1 MATMTPRHLIACC
14 AASLLPTLSAAGD
27 IYIIANP
34 SVRLTPEEAREVFLG
49 EKQLAGSVKLVPF
62 DNASVQS
69 EFLEKVYRI
78 DVAKYNTLW
87 AKKGFRDGLNPPAVK
102 GTDVEVIAS
111 VKATPGAVGYVSTTP
126 SGVTVIRKY

>member
-1 MATMTPRHLIACC
+1 MNPRLLAC
-14 AASLLPTLSAAGD
+14 SAAVLLAAWPAAAD

-34 SVRLTPEEAREVFLG
+34 SIRLTPEEAREVFLG

-62 DNASVQS
+62 DNASAQG

-87 AKKGFRDGLNPPAVK
+87 AKKGFRDGLNPPAMK
-102 GTDVEVIAS
+102 GTDVEVIAT
-111 VKATPGAVGYVSTTP
+111 VKATPGAVGYVSAPP
-126 SGVTVIRKY
+126 SGVTVIQKY